1 MKNKAAIVALSEFTT
16 LTRSKA
22 FIIGILMMPIFLA
35 IALGVQRFTKNAT
48 DTRDRSFVV
57 VDHTGVNYPAIAAA
71 ADEWNRNLAVTA
83 TQTAPRFLPSRQEF
97 PPAAGEGDAAEQARA
112 VLSDRVRKEEIY
124 AFVEI
129 PPDALSPEGR
139 GTIRYHSNHPAYRA
153 LPNWIANVVN
163 REIMNQRFRDAS
175 IDRALVTRLTKR
187 VEVAELGLLQRDS
200 SGAIRAATAVDKVRT
215 MAIPVGMMMI
225 LLFSVM
231 SSAPQLLNSVIE
243 EKMSRISEVLIGSV
257 TPFQLMLGKLVG
269 SVGVSV
275 LLAAIYVFGA
285 VAAASR
291 FGYGD
296 VIRAGDIGWLFLFL
310 FMAAFMFGSM
320 FITIGAACSD
330 LKDAQG
336 MMTPAMLIMMLPW
349 MTWFAILNAP
359 DSPVSIGLSLFPTA
373 TPFLM
378 LLRIMLPPGPPFWQI
393 ALSVV
398 LTALTSIAAVYAAGK
413 IFRTGLL
420 MQGKAATFG
429 EMWKWVRAS

>member
-1 MKNKAAIVALSEFTT
+1 MKNKAAIVALSEFNT

-22 FIIGILMMPIFLA
+22 FIIGILLMPVFMG
-35 IALGVQRFTKNAT
+35 IAFGVQKFTRNAT
-48 DTRDRSFVV
+48 DIKDRAFVV
-57 VDHTGVNYPAIAAA
+57 IDHTGVIYPAIAAA
-71 ADEWNRNLAVTA
+71 ADEWNRGVAA
-83 TQTAPRFLPSRQEF
+83 TGEQTAPRFLPSQHVVPRSPGASEI
-97 PPAAGEGDAAEQARA
+97 DDQARA
-112 VLSDRVRKEEIY
+112 TLSDRVRKDEIY

-129 PPDALSPEGR
+129 PADALNPDGNGSV
-139 GTIRYHSNHPAYRA
+139 RYHSNHPAYRP
-153 LPNWIANVVN
+153 LPGWIANVVN
-163 REIMNQRFRDAS
+163 REIMNRRFRDAA

-187 VEVAELGLLQRDS
+187 IDVAELGLLQRDA
-200 SGAIRAATAVDKVRT
+200 SGAIRSATMVDKVRT
-215 MAIPVGMMMI
+215 VAIPVGMMMI

-231 SSAPQLLNSVIE
+231 SAAPQLLNSVIE

-257 TPFQLMLGKLVG
+257 TPFQLMLGKLAG
-269 SVGVSV
+269 SVAVSI
-275 LLAAIYVFGA
+275 LLASIYIVGA
-285 VAAASR
+285 MTAAQR

-296 VIRAGDIGWLFLFL
+296 VIHAADIGWLFLFL
-310 FMAAFMFGSM
+310 FMAAFMFGAI
-320 FITIGAACSD
+320 FITIGASCSD

-359 DSPVSIGLSLFPTA
+359 DSPVSVGLSLFPTA

-378 LLRIMLPPGPPFWQI
+378 LLRIMLPPGPPIWQI

-398 LTALTSIAAVYAAGK
+398 LTALTTMATVYAAGK